1 MLELKIVVPLEN
13 HFETEMLS
21 VLLHYIGKT
30 VPTNAGTIVL
40 PLENHFETKR
50 LSFQSCCLTLF
61 EAENTLAR
69 LRLPMPGSQS
79 LLLLVLELL
88 DL

>member
-30 VPTNAGTIVL
+30 VPTNAGITDPAL
-40 PLENHFETKR
+40 TGLGALGPL
-50 LSFQSCCLTLF
+50 SV
-61 EAENTLAR
+61 
-69 LRLPMPGSQS
+69 G
-79 LLLLVLELL
+79 
-88 DL
+88 